1 MEINSVFQAVANH
14 FRSTMKLF
22 RKVLAFGAVF
32 LAPRKSFKKPRKV
45 DVLIYDKTGSNSL
58 IPFLQKYDYAVLN
71 VRGETIN
78 VYCLLKCLFKKK
90 FWTESSFETYIF
102 CYVNIVLPKVVI
114 TFIDND
120 FRFYKIA
127 ANCPSTK
134 TIFIQNGRRAI
145 LNDVFEKLE
154 THKDFKVDY
163 MLVAGE
169 AIGKKYREFIDG
181 EVIPI
186 GSLRNNQVENSSNID
201 ERKILFISS
210 WSEKPK
216 RGLPFRT
223 LIDGTTV
230 SWDDYF
236 NIEEKVLIFL
246 DHWCAQNN
254 KVLQICARE
263 SGSLNGEEEY
273 YAKRLGSC
281 TWEFLARYGN
291 SSTYEYLSK
300 SHIVVFI
307 DSTVGY
313 EALSR
318 GKRTAAF
325 VCRVIGK
332 PHKSESFGW
341 PADLPDSGSFW
352 TIESSEKEF
361 ERIMDYLNSIGDREW
376 AAECRN
382 LIPQIM
388 AFDEGNKHLEELLNE
403 LLPSRD

>member
-1 MEINSVFQAVANH
+1 
-14 FRSTMKLF
+14 MKLF

-32 LAPRKSFKKPRKV
+32 LAPRKSFKKPRKI
-45 DVLIYDKTGSNSL
+45 DVLIYDKEGSDSL
-58 IPFLQKYDYAVLN
+58 IPFFQGYEYAILS

-78 VYCLLKCLFKKK
+78 LYCLLKCLFKKK

-102 CYVNIVLPKVVI
+102 CYVRIVRPKVVI

-154 THKDFKVDY
+154 RHEDFKVDY

-169 AIGKKYREFIDG
+169 AIGKKYAEFVDG
-181 EVIPI
+181 KVIPI
-186 GSLRNNQVENSSNID
+186 GSLRNNKVLNAEKI
-201 ERKILFISS
+201 EKGKILYISS
-210 WSEKPK
+210 WSEKPINE
-216 RGLPFRT
+216 LPFRT
-223 LIDGTTV
+223 LLDGTTV

-236 NIEEKVLIFL
+236 DVEEKVLNFL
-246 DHWCAQNN
+246 DRWCVQNN

-281 TWEFLARYGN
+281 TWEFLARHGN

-300 SHIVVFI
+300 SHTVVFI

-352 TIESSEKEF
+352 SNESSEKEF

-376 AAECRN
+376 ATECRS
-382 LIPQIM
+382 LVPQIM
-388 AFDEGNKHLEELLNE
+388 VFDEGNKRLEELLNE
-403 LLPSRD
+403 LLPSKD

>member
-1 MEINSVFQAVANH
+1 V
-14 FRSTMKLF
+14 KLL
-22 RKVLAFGAVF
+22 RKVSAFGSTF
-32 LAPRKSFKKPRKV
+32 LAPSKSIQKPRKV
-45 DVLIYDKTGSNSL
+45 DVLIYDKEGSDIL
-58 IPFLQKYDYAVLN
+58 IPFFQRYEYAILN

-78 VYCLLKCLFKKK
+78 LYCLLKCLFKKN
-90 FWTESSFETYIF
+90 FWTESSFETYVF
-102 CYVNIVLPKVVI
+102 CYINIVSPKLVV

-127 ANCPSTK
+127 ANCPSAK
-134 TIFIQNGRRAI
+134 TLFIQNGRRAM
-145 LNDVFEKLE
+145 LNDVFEKIQRRE
-154 THKDFKVDY
+154 DFKVDY

-181 EVIPI
+181 RVIPI
-186 GSLRNNQVENSSNID
+186 GSLRNNQVENSSTV
-201 ERKILFISS
+201 EEGKILFISS

-216 RGLPFRT
+216 QGLPFRT

-236 NIEEKVLIFL
+236 NIEEKVLNFL
-246 DHWCAQNN
+246 DYWCAQNN
-254 KVLQICARE
+254 KVLQVCARE
-263 SGSLNGEEEY
+263 SGTLNGEEEY

-281 TWEFLARYGN
+281 TWEFLTRHGN
-291 SSTYEYLSK
+291 SSTYDYLSK

-318 GKRTAAF
+318 GKRTAGF

-332 PHKSESFGW
+332 PHKSERFGW

-352 TIESSEKEF
+352 SSESSEKEF

-376 AAECRN
+376 AAECQG
-382 LIPQIM
+382 LIPQLM
-388 AFDEGNKHLEELLNE
+388 VFDEGNKRLKELLNE